1 MYASRE
7 ATKGKTDHQPPV
19 GRTAVGRFRESERNA
34 RLRPCLLACVDETPC
49 ASKVG
54 SHSVAIAR
62 SLALDVVLA
71 RVLPEALHSSLP
83 TDPIAWQLHQH
94 SQRKALQQLAD
105 EVGAASDAGGILLS
119 GDDPAD
125 ELIDWARAN
134 GAALLALA
142 TNCDQDRKG
151 LGSTAL
157 HILEQ
162 GSVSLL
168 LVPPKEQQTPVR
180 YKRIVVP
187 IDGSP
192 RSESVLPVARR
203 IARTHH
209 AELVLCHVVP
219 RLSGLTSFGT
229 GHSSELRAEIERQ
242 NERSARSSLEQLRL
256 RAMED
261 GIDVHVKMLGPDD
274 PRHALCRMTQEL
286 EADLVVIS
294 SHGATALSDV
304 PCGSVAEY
312 LASHCAMPVLMVR
325 PNLVTGLPDDV
336 YDGDGQ
342 SAFRF
347 G

>member
-1 MYASRE
+1 MYASSE
-7 ATKGKTDHQPPV
+7 AAQGKTDNPPPI
-19 GRTAVGRFRESERNA
+19 GRTAADKFEESEYRA
-34 RLRPCLLACVDETPC
+34 RVRPSLLACVDDTPC
-49 ASKVG
+49 AGAVG
-54 SHSVAIAR
+54 THSVAIAR

-71 RVLPEALHSSLP
+71 QVLPTTFQSNGPA
-83 TDPIAWQLHQH
+83 DPIAWQLRQN
-94 SQRKALQQLAD
+94 SRRKALRQLAD
-105 EVGAASDAGGILLS
+105 RVGVANEMDEVLLT
-119 GDDPAD
+119 GDPAD
-125 ELIDWARAN
+125 ELIDWADTN
-134 GAALLALA
+134 GAALMALA
-142 TNCDQDRKG
+142 SNCTKDRNG

-157 HILEQ
+157 HILER

-168 LVPPKEQQTPVR
+168 LVPPSEAQAPVQ

-192 RSESVLPVARR
+192 RAESVLPVARR

-209 AELVLCHVVP
+209 AQLVLCHVVP

-229 GHSSELRAEIERQ
+229 GRSSELRAEIERQ

-261 GIDVHVKMLGPDD
+261 GIDVQVRMLGPDD
-274 PRHALCRMTQEL
+274 PRHALSRLSQEL
-286 EADLVVIS
+286 QADLMIIS

-325 PNLVTGLPDDV
+325 PNLVTGLPDCAF
-336 YDGDGQ
+336 DGDGQ
-342 SAFRF
+342 SAFSF